1 MKRARVLSLSVL
13 LHLCGDGSSF
23 CFLARSCRRM
33 PRGEIVLDDYGP
45 RPTRARIKLPARKKR
60 NGGHHRPRHHPK
72 SDRQIET
79 KVKMKEAQLVEKLL
93 NDAVSKMDRMNIE
106 QGHGESMVSKLFP
119 SGRYQG
125 RRAVLFLLIWRSDSK
140 RHDFTYQVRECNAA
154 LATFGDSGDFR
165 RAIGLFMQMKK
176 SARSGRPHKPVA
188 SQQSLMSAYMDL
200 KHTSATLLSL
210 DMVLEPPKPSLVT
223 YSTLISRAISL
234 GKPRVALRL
243 WNLMRNQ
250 PEFYLNVLS
259 RKRIDGRLAEELKAV
274 SEEQLRSLEE
284 EGAIVPD
291 VIFCNTLMN
300 AYAKLGDHVSARSI
314 LNAMLGTSTSQV
326 HEGIPQIEPTVITY
340 NTLADACKKGGELGH
355 ALEVL
360 DLMKNRAAQTGDK
373 SLLPDELTYTILIST
388 VARKS
393 KSMQT
398 RDVRSGGEKDPDMA
412 FELLE
417 RMISEGITPNGVTYC
432 ALIDVCSRCQ
442 RVDMALNGL
451 RLMRKQKT
459 KSSSVGKRGRS
470 TKKNAAPTL
479 FNEVGAWTSAIN
491 ACGKYERIDT
501 AIRLFRTMIQ
511 QGVKPNVYTV
521 ACLCDCLL
529 KTSPMRMSETLEVL
543 QYMKQ
548 EGIVPSEVMYTSL
561 MSVALKLA
569 EEENK
574 SVVLQNGLQ
583 VSVVDTLEEK
593 ESPRTARS
601 SSTPEAIVLYTELL
615 QCLIPQEEDDNIL
628 LRRVFLVFNEM
639 RSAGA
644 TPDHACYNSLL
655 RACALSGDATKAM
668 DVLERMSDDGLAP
681 NRRSWREALRS
692 TQKAKLSGMA
702 ESIWEMAVNYET
714 KGDYV
719 PFVPNISDVEL
730 LLSVYVAELTTT
742 NSHIERNALHR
753 RVIALYEDLIECNQD
768 RGFRYDSI
776 RIDELERNQYF
787 MLAVLRACVSLE
799 YHGESEDEREHS
811 KAIACDIA
819 GLPIFR
825 ARLDNIDRASKKAIT
840 LAQNWMFSL

>member
-1 MKRARVLSLSVL
+1 M
-13 LHLCGDGSSF
+13 
-23 CFLARSCRRM
+23 
-33 PRGEIVLDDYGP
+33 
-45 RPTRARIKLPARKKR
+45 
-60 NGGHHRPRHHPK
+60 
-72 SDRQIET
+72 
-79 KVKMKEAQLVEKLL
+79 
-93 NDAVSKMDRMNIE
+93 
-106 QGHGESMVSKLFP
+106 
-119 SGRYQG
+119 
-125 RRAVLFLLIWRSDSK
+125 LIWRSDSK
-140 RHDFTYQVRECNAA
+140 RHDLTSQVRECNAA

-165 RAIGLFMQMKK
+165 RAVRLFMQMKK
-176 SARSGRPHKPVA
+176 SAGLSKKPYMPVT

-200 KHTSATLLSL
+200 KHTSATLLAL
-210 DMVLEPPKPSLVT
+210 DMVLNPPKPSLVT

-250 PEFYLNVLS
+250 PEFYLNILT
-259 RKRIDGRLAEELKAV
+259 RKRVDGLLVDELKTV

-291 VIFCNTLMN
+291 VIFCNSLMN
-300 AYAKLGDHVSARSI
+300 AHAKLGDHVAARSI
-314 LNAMLGTSTSQV
+314 LNAMLGASTSQV

-340 NTLADACKKGGELGH
+340 NTLADACKEGGELGH

-360 DLMKNRAAQTGDK
+360 DLMTVRAEQTGDK

-412 FELLE
+412 FELLD
-417 RMISEGITPNGVTYC
+417 RMISEGIEPNGVTYC

-442 RVDMALNGL
+442 RVDMALSGL

-459 KSSSVGKRGRS
+459 KASSAGRKGRS
-470 TKKNAAPTL
+470 TKNHAAPTL

-491 ACGKYERIDT
+491 ACGKNERIDT

-511 QGVKPNVYTV
+511 NGVRPNAYTV

-548 EGIVPSEVMYTSL
+548 EGIAPSEVMYTSL

-574 SVVLQNGLQ
+574 SVVLQSGLQ
-583 VSVVDTLEEK
+583 VSIVDTLEEK
-593 ESPRTARS
+593 DPRSARS

-615 QCLIPQEEDDNIL
+615 RCLIPQEEDDNVL

-655 RACALSGDATKAM
+655 RACALSGDAVKAM

-692 TQKAKLSGMA
+692 TQRAKKSDMA
-702 ESIWEMAVNYET
+702 EMIWEMAVNYET

-719 PFVPNISDVEL
+719 PFIPNNSDVEL
-730 LLSVYVAELTTT
+730 FLSVYVAELTTT

-753 RVIALYEDLIECNQD
+753 RVVALYEDLIEVNPE

-776 RIDELERNQYF
+776 RIDEIERNQYF

-825 ARLDNIDRASKKAIT
+825 ARLDNVDRASKKAIT
-840 LAQNWMFSL
+840 LAQNWMYSL